1 MGNVNHGSVD
11 NLVQAGAIYGDV
23 HVHAKGP
30 TEDRGQWLA
39 APANFVDREAPVAVL
54 DGLLDQPRR
63 GRAGCAVISGLHGVG
78 KSALGAHW
86 SHRKIDVF
94 TDGQVAFDFELGRWG
109 LDDAVDH
116 CLRSLGVEGDRI
128 PRATSGKL
136 ALLRSRTQKQKL
148 LFFFDNV
155 AELEDVVKLL
165 PASEESFV
173 LCTSHQDSAELVA
186 DGVEPIRLEPLKR
199 EHALDYLRRNNLRER
214 VDAEPDAAGELVEQ
228 CGGLPIALHV
238 MVGLLNRRT
247 SWRIARVVQELSE
260 QSRRRK
266 HFREAFS
273 ELDLL
278 VSQLSRAEAGLYALL
293 GRWSGFALPVGAV
306 AALAGLN
313 EIDAETHLA
322 ELHRICLVEENDQE
336 QFLLHALVGQHAAET
351 LEVNGGQSDDAV
363 ERLFAWYRQQGGF
376 ADRAV
381 TPPDRLRVVE
391 EDLDE
396 ENPFTAETGL
406 EWLRS
411 ERVNLL
417 GIVRLAAES
426 ARHIDVIALCD
437 GPLWAL
443 HNQDKHYS
451 DTLAALGLAIT
462 SATEL
467 GDLVAEA
474 RMRSL
479 RGQLLMECEEL
490 DEADVECAQAVSAA
504 EGAGHRRI
512 LASALE
518 FQGKVLHAREEFAA
532 AVENFERARQLNEQ
546 LGQQRGMALQE
557 YLIGKSL
564 SGLERYDEALQVL
577 GTALDRTAEFPEDK
591 RTPARIRVA
600 ASRAHQVLNQHD
612 QAISLLQESISAIRE
627 RGASFDLAE
636 PLELLADS
644 LNATGRPGAQE
655 LLAEAL
661 AIYEESHSPKAERVR
676 EKLSA
681 E

>member
-11 NLVQAGAIYGDV
+11 NLVQAGTIHGDV
-23 HVHAKGP
+23 HMHAKGP
-30 TEDRGQWLA
+30 AEHRDQWLA
-39 APANFVDREAPVAVL
+39 APVHFVDREDPVAVL
-54 DGLLDQPRR
+54 DSLLDQPRP
-63 GRAGCAVISGLHGVG
+63 GRAGCAVISGVHGVG

-94 TDGQVAFDFELGRWG
+94 DGQVAFDFELGRWG
-109 LDDAVDH
+109 LDDAADH
-116 CLRSLGVEGDRI
+116 CLRSLGVEGEVI

-136 ALLRSRTQKQKL
+136 ALLRSRTRQQKV

-155 AELEDVVKLL
+155 AELDDVVKLL

-173 LCTSHQDSAELVA
+173 LCTSHQDGAELVA

-214 VDAEPDAAGELVEQ
+214 VDAEPDAAAELVEQ

-247 SWRIARVVQELSE
+247 SWRIARAVQELSE
-260 QSRRRK
+260 QTRRRK

-293 GRWSGFALPVGAV
+293 GRWRGFALPVGAV
-306 AALAGLN
+306 AALAALN

-336 QFLLHALVGQHAAET
+336 QFLLHALVGQHAVET
-351 LEVNGGQSDDAV
+351 LEVDGGQSDDAV
-363 ERLFAWYRQQGGF
+363 ERLFAWYRRQGGY

-381 TPPDRLRVVE
+381 TPPNRLRVVE
-391 EDLDE
+391 EGLDG

-411 ERVNLL
+411 ERINLL

-426 ARHIDVIALCD
+426 ARHVDVIALCD

-451 DTLAALGLAIT
+451 DTLAALGLAVT

-479 RGQLLMECEEL
+479 RGQLLVECEEL
-490 DEADVECAQAVSAA
+490 DEADAECAQAVSAA
-504 EGAGHRRI
+504 ERAGHRRI

-518 FQGKVLHAREEFAA
+518 FQGKVLHAREEFAT
-532 AVENFERARQLNEQ
+532 AVANFERARELNEQ
-546 LGQQRGMALQE
+546 LGRQRGMALQE

-564 SGLERYDEALQVL
+564 CGLERYDEALQVL
-577 GTALDRTAEFPEDK
+577 ATALDRTAEFPEDK

-600 ASRAHQVLNQHD
+600 AARAHQALGQHK
-612 QAISLLQESISAIRE
+612 QAISLLQEAISAIRE

-644 LNATGRPGAQE
+644 LNATGRPGARE

-661 AIYEESHSPKAERVR
+661 AIYTDAQSPRAERVR
-676 EKLSA
+676 AKLSA
-681 E
+681 G